1 MINTLLLLLILILL
15 IICLKKSTTEL
26 FMKHNCPPYTS
37 VLRPDNSF
45 NTFSK
50 GWCTTADLSELTE
63 DDIIEDS
70 NKESNMQCIDGSVP
84 LSASNS
90 YQSDTKG
97 RCSR

>member
-1 MINTLLLLLILILL
+1 MIHTLLIVIILILL
-15 IICLKKSTTEL
+15 INCYTKKER

-45 NTFSK
+45 STFSK

-63 DDIIEDS
+63 SDIIEDS
-70 NKESNMQCIDGSVP
+70 NEESNMKCIDGSVP

-90 YQSDTKG
+90 YHSDTKG
-97 RCSR
+97 RCRS

>member
-1 MINTLLLLLILILL
+1 MIDTLLLLLILILL
-15 IICLKKSTTEL
+15 TNCYIKKER

-45 NTFSK
+45 STFSK

-63 DDIIEDS
+63 DDIIDDNEE
-70 NKESNMQCIDGSVP
+70 NNMQCIDGSVP

-90 YQSDTKG
+90 YHSDTKG
-97 RCSR
+97 RCRR